1 MAKKG
6 YIYKYTYPNGKVF
19 IGSTTVSVKESH
31 YQHMCASRNPHRWTL
46 CDWAIYVYGEPTVE
60 TIETIEVADN
70 EGKKLNELLKKGKEK
85 WIKHYDSTIESG
97 KGLNVRGGGRMIH
110 WEDYALHEECK
121 KIYEEEW
128 EEKTDHVVD
137 VL

>member
-70 EGKKLNELLKKGKEK
+70 EGKKHFHDGLKELNENNVELYINN
-85 WIKHYDSTIESG
+85 IKYKFSKYFRFT
-97 KGLNVRGGGRMIH
+97 KGLFDIKLKFNGLSTMILPLKA
-110 WEDYALHEECK
+110 ERALMCVV
-121 KIYEEEW
+121 EEE
-128 EEKTDHVVD
+128 
-137 VL
+137 